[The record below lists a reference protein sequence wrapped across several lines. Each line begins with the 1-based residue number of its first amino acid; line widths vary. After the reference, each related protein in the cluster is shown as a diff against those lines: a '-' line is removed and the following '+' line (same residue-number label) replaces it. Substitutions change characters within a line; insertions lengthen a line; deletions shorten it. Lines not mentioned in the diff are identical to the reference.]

1 MALSLGNLRLEVLDE
16 LVALFVHKPEM
27 ERGDGGEPKKRECIR
42 MYVLSCLT
50 NSAQLRFCAIGTSF
64 LCWVH

>member
-27 ERGDGGEPKKRECIR
+27 ERGDGGEPKKTWTYKNVCFK
-42 MYVLSCLT
+42 LL
-50 NSAQLRFCAIGTSF
+50 
-64 LCWVH
+64 VHNAGFVQ